1 MKSSNVLRA
10 LTYTVLILGAAS
22 MIIPFLWMLST
33 ALKTDAATFVLPP
46 EIIPKN
52 ITLHNF
58 IKVSQL
64 MPVFRF
70 FMNSLGVALTITVG
84 QLIICSM
91 GGFAFARIDFKGRNL
106 IFLLYLGTLMVPS
119 QVTLTPL
126 FILMKYLGWINTY
139 KALII
144 PSMFKIAFGT
154 FLMKQFFMNV
164 PKSIEEAAFLDGVGY
179 FRLFKS
185 IFVPL
190 AKPALATLS
199 IFSFM
204 ESWNNFLWPLIV
216 TNDTLHMTLPLG
228 LSVLQGR
235 WETNWNL
242 LMAGTVIN
250 VLPILIV
257 YIFAQ
262 KYFIEGLTHTGI
274 K

>member
-1 MKSSNVLRA
+1 MKSSKTLRI
-10 LTYTVLILGAAS
+10 LTYIILILGAIS
-22 MIIPFLWMLST
+22 MIVPFLWMLST

-46 EIIPKN
+46 EIIPKE
-52 ITLHNF
+52 ITFNNF
-58 IKVSQL
+58 IKVSEL

-70 FMNSLGVALTITVG
+70 FMNSLGVAVTITVG

-106 IFLLYLGTLMVPS
+106 IFLLYLGTLMIPS

-144 PSMFKIAFGT
+144 PSMFKVAFGT

-179 FRLFKS
+179 FKLFKD

-235 WETNWNL
+235 WATNWNL